1 MQHWE
6 THKKGKGRDRS
17 KWEKKARMVCSIFWK
32 KTSTHS
38 HYISHVCPACND
50 VLWLIQTNWS
60 GWRHTLFLCM
70 QKSTDSIGKRALIY
84 LIPNSFLPPDAPGP
98 VLRWEVVRGSANL
111 TSLKTLGHVLGAEL
125 DLIEAID
132 IEPELILLLISPRAI
147 HSFSLGD

>member
-1 MQHWE
+1 
-6 THKKGKGRDRS
+6 
-17 KWEKKARMVCSIFWK
+17 
-32 KTSTHS
+32 
-38 HYISHVCPACND
+38 
-50 VLWLIQTNWS
+50 
-60 GWRHTLFLCM
+60 M

-147 HSFSLGD
+147 HSFSHSD